1 VSLEYP
7 RWSTLHTHTL
17 YTHAYIAQVSDASI
31 IAADS
36 SARALLPSLAAAVAA
51 ASAVLALLRAH

>member
-1 VSLEYP
+1 MHIERPDQSNP
-7 RWSTLHTHTL
+7 KPGCAPIH
-17 YTHAYIAQVSDASI
+17 AQVSDASI